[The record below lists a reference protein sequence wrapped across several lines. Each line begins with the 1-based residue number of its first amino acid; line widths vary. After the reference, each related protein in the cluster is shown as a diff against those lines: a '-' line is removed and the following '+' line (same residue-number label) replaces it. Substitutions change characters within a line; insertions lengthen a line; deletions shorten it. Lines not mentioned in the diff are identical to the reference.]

1 MLSELKEKVFQA
13 NIDIYKKGLVIYT
26 WGNVS
31 GIDRGKGII
40 AIKPSGVDYD
50 TLKPEDIVLVRLDGQ
65 VIEGEYRPST
75 DTKTHLVLYNHF
87 KTAEGIV
94 HTHAVYSTVYAQA
107 HKPIPC
113 LGTTHA
119 DHFYGEI
126 PVTEMMTDDEI
137 DGDYETETGRLIVR
151 TFKERH
157 LDPTD
162 IPAVLV
168 ASHGPFVW
176 GSSVD
181 KAVYNAVTLEEIA
194 KMTLYTSLLNPTI
207 KGIKQTLLDKHYLR
221 KHGKHSYYGQ
231 KSSEGEEK

>member
-1 MLSELKEKVFQA
+1 MLSELKEKVYQA
-13 NIDIYKKGLVIYT
+13 NIDIYQKGLVIYT

-31 GIDRGKGII
+31 GIDRDEGIV

-50 TLKPEDIVLVRLDGQ
+50 TLKPEDIVLVNLNGQ
-65 VIEGEYRPST
+65 GKCLPST
-75 DTKTHLVLYNHF
+75 DTKTHLYLYNHF
-87 KTAEGIV
+87 KTVQGIV
-94 HTHAVYSTVYAQA
+94 HTHAIHSTAYAQA

-126 PVTEMMTDDEI
+126 PVTGIMTDDEI
-137 DGDYETETGRLIVR
+137 CGDYETETGRLIVR
-151 TFKERH
+151 TFEERH
-157 LDPTD
+157 LDPVD

-176 GSSVD
+176 GSSID
-181 KAVYNAVTLEEIA
+181 KAVYNAVTLEEVA
-194 KMTLYTSLLNPTI
+194 KMALYTSLLNPEI

-221 KHGKHSYYGQ
+221 KHGKDSYYGQ
-231 KSSEGEEK
+231 QGIEGEEE

>member
-31 GIDRGKGII
+31 GIDREKGII

-50 TLKPEDIVLVRLDGQ
+50 TLKPEDMVLVGLDGQ
-65 VIEGEYRPST
+65 VIEGAYNPST

-87 KTAEGIV
+87 ETVEGVV
-94 HTHAVYSTVYAQA
+94 HTHAVHSTVYAQA
-107 HKPIPC
+107 HEPIPC

-126 PVTEMMTDDEI
+126 PVTEMMTDEEI
-137 DGDYETETGRLIVR
+137 GGDYETETGRLIVR
-151 TFKERH
+151 TFEEKH
-157 LDPTD
+157 LNPADV
-162 IPAVLV
+162 PAVLV

-194 KMTLYTSLLNPTI
+194 KMALYTSLLNPDI
-207 KGIKQTLLDKHYLR
+207 RGIKQTLLDKHYLR
-221 KHGKHSYYGQ
+221 KHGKDSYYGQ
-231 KSSEGEEK
+231 QNIEGEEK